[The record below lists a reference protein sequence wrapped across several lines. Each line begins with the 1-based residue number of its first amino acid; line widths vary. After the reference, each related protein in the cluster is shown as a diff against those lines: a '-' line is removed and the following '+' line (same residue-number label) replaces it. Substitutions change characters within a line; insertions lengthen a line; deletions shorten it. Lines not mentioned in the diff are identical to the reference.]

1 MLLEAP
7 QPQPEH
13 RGLLVVSHLQQE
25 HKGSQPGL
33 EERTGSQLELEEQTE
48 PAQWARK
55 FAGAGMRWAEGEA

>member
-13 RGLLVVSHLQQE
+13 RGLLAVLHLQQE
-25 HKGSQPGL
+25 HKGSRLGL

>member
-7 QPQPEH
+7 QPQSEH
-13 RGLLVVSHLQQE
+13 RGLLAVSRLQLE
-25 HKGSQPGL
+25 HKDSQLGL

-55 FAGAGMRWAEGEA
+55 FAGAGMSWAEGEA